1 MYRSNPGSQSSVS
14 SAARPRLGLL
24 KERNHVL
31 SPSEISRITVLIVSC
46 TKAPRRTSYIK
57 KGVEG
62 EKIKK
67 KNQTKTPG
75 KRLEAIKSGW
85 EEGREE
91 SPRDAAKEPHA
102 TPALRKAIV
111 PRRQRH
117 AKGIEEGLAAAKGVE
132 EGL

>member
-1 MYRSNPGSQSSVS
+1 MHQGSKKDKLHKKRS
-14 SAARPRLGLL
+14 
-24 KERNHVL
+24 
-31 SPSEISRITVLIVSC
+31 
-46 TKAPRRTSYIK
+46 RRRK
-57 KGVEG
+57 D
-62 EKIKK
+62 KK

-117 AKGIEEGLAAAKGVE
+117 AKGIEEGLAAAKGVK